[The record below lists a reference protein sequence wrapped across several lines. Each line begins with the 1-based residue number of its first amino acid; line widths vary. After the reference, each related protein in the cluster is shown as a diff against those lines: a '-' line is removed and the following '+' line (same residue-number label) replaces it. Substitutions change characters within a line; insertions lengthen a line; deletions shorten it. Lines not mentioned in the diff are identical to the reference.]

1 MIYFTNQYAKIW
13 EIKMS
18 EKYADLRIS
27 THTLQLAAV
36 AAVMQLFPNT
46 TDISTGI
53 TKAVI
58 VIGNT

>member
-1 MIYFTNQYAKIW
+1 M
-13 EIKMS
+13 
-18 EKYADLRIS
+18 LRQIPVRI